1 MDVIYLGLVIVL
13 GSLLVAL
20 VNGCA
25 RLMQRAY
32 HKSAIMGG
40 VQAAN
45 TRGANSAKA
54 TL

>member
-13 GSLLVAL
+13 GALLVAL
-20 VNGCA
+20 VSGCA

-40 VQAAN
+40 APDASA
-45 TRGANSAKA
+45 RDANSAKA
-54 TL
+54 AP